1 MARTKRANRYCVDC
15 GSRLVYYPRLSNPK
29 APNEYRVLVY
39 ACPDC
44 SNDFDRP
51 KMFSIKRN
59 QVENP
64 LETVEIEIK
73 QVQNN
78 FKIIQKNNKVYLEP
92 ERQRS
97 NWWYLLPIFLGIIGG
112 IIAYFALRNDDRQ
125 KAKKC
130 LYLGLILGAI
140 GIFFQILFAEI
151 PIEEQ
156 FGVNI

>member
-1 MARTKRANRYCVDC
+1 LK
-15 GSRLVYYPRLSNPK
+15 
-29 APNEYRVLVY
+29 
-39 ACPDC
+39 
-44 SNDFDRP
+44 
-51 KMFSIKRN
+51 
-59 QVENP
+59 
-64 LETVEIEIK
+64 
-73 QVQNN
+73 
-78 FKIIQKNNKVYLEP
+78 P

-112 IIAYFALRNDDRQ
+112 IIAYFVLRNDDRQ

-151 PIEEQ
+151 PIEGQ